1 MEQNMTGLIV
11 VKTMQEIQL
20 VIEIIIIIII
30 CQLDNTLATQ
40 IIRLMDK
47 ETTS

>member
-47 ETTS
+47 ETAS